1 MDKTNPI
8 WCNRPQDGEEYC
20 KDYDSLRE
28 LLVMAN
34 EAVRMGRQER
44 RDLQKDIEAKDK
56 EIAQLDQII
65 TVRNKREK
73 VYREKVRFIEGEL
86 ETLRERYI
94 HAIPDSR

>member
-1 MDKTNPI
+1 MAKYLPYKNPKTT
-8 WCNRPQDGEEYC
+8 EELEYLLRR
-20 KDYDSLRE
+20 SLRNESKLKDE
-28 LLVMAN
+28 LS
-34 EAVRMGRQER
+34 
-44 RDLQKDIEAKDK
+44 AKDK

-86 ETLRERYI
+86 ETLKERYI

>member
-1 MDKTNPI
+1 MAKYLPYKNPKTT
-8 WCNRPQDGEEYC
+8 EELEYLLRRGLRNESKL
-20 KDYDSLRE
+20 KDE
-28 LLVMAN
+28 LS
-34 EAVRMGRQER
+34 
-44 RDLQKDIEAKDK
+44 AKDK

-86 ETLRERYI
+86 ETLKERYI